1 MTLSPERLQLAHE
14 RFLADNPEV
23 VALLKFITPRHAQAV
38 GMSVEA
44 FQLSELERAI
54 GREARLRS
62 LTVEEL
68 LLVYLGER
76 AAPAPRRQTR

>member
-1 MTLSPERLQLAHE
+1 MSLSPERLQLAHE

-23 VALLKFITPRHAQAV
+23 VSLLKAITERHARAA

-44 FQLSELERAI
+44 FQRDELERAI
-54 GREARLRS
+54 GREARQRRM
-62 LTVEEL
+62 TAAEL

-76 AAPAPRRQTR
+76 AAPRR

>member
-23 VALLKFITPRHAQAV
+23 VSLLKAITERHARAA

-44 FQLSELERAI
+44 FQRDELERAI
-54 GREARLRS
+54 GREARQRRM
-62 LTVEEL
+62 TAAEL

-76 AAPAPRRQTR
+76 AAPAQRR

>member
-23 VALLKFITPRHAQAV
+23 VALLKVITERHARAV

-44 FQLSELERAI
+44 FQRSELERAI
-54 GREARLRS
+54 GREARLRR
-62 LTVEEL
+62 LTVDEL

-76 AAPAPRRQTR
+76 AAPAPRR

>member
-23 VALLKFITPRHAQAV
+23 VALLKVITPRHAHAV

-54 GREARLRS
+54 GREARLRR

-76 AAPAPRRQTR
+76 AAPAPRR